1 MSTLIAAGK
10 AADGRRPIWPPIWQK
25 TSIKFMHFAG
35 PVVLA
40 RGLNPIPFRIRPLNP
55 SAPMVL
61 RLKTRESRSLPTLPN
76 AWTTRDIFFFDAPL
90 RARLASPALIGRGQT
105 VRSRVRARSSGVPP
119 AHGAGWSSLVA
130 RQAHNLKVVGSNPTP
145 ATILTY
151 GNITRNKPAISAGF
165 FFVLDLT

>member
-1 MSTLIAAGK
+1 MSTPIAASK

-25 TSIKFMHFAG
+25 TSIQFMHFAG

-61 RLKTRESRSLPTLPN
+61 RLKTRESRSLPALPS
-76 AWTTRDIFFFDAPL
+76 AWTTRKRLLFRCTL
-90 RARLASPALIGRGQT
+90 ARPLASPAAFGRGRT
-105 VRSRVRARSSGVPP
+105 VLSRVRARSSGVPP

-145 ATILTY
+145 AT
-151 GNITRNKPAISAGF
+151 K
-165 FFVLDLT
+165 